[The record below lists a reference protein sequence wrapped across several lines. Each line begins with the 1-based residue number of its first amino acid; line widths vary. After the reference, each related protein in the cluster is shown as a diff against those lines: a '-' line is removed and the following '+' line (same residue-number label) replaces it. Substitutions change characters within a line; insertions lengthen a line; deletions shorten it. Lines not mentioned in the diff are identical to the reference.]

1 MVFKPLLL
9 LLNNKRGLIEEDFSK
24 QLQNGLGWQ
33 QPGRA
38 PVQALVHPRGLVVDR
53 GKNRQRASGM
63 AGSLNDFEPERGQ
76 FKAYFRLNRIPEK
89 LVGLGGVWND
99 MALECEPART
109 GFKIPALEVERVW
122 IVFYTSGSCA
132 QRAHAPG
139 QLALSLIGR
148 CRP

>member
-99 MALECEPART
+99 MALQCEPART
-109 GFKIPALEVERVW
+109 GFKIPSLDVEGVW
-122 IVFYTSGSCA
+122 IGFFPPAARVHKGHMHRVNQPY
-132 QRAHAPG
+132 R
-139 QLALSLIGR
+139 
-148 CRP
+148 